1 MNQLLI
7 YAGADP
13 YEHVMRLEVS
23 RYGESDDRCR
33 ERIASYKAAFN
44 EKTFSVLHVLW
55 QRVEPE
61 KGTIEVVLNEYGKHP
76 LKTRIEINAKAKP
89 ATPLKQKPMQWA
101 ELVGG
106 VPQLQ
111 QDDLH
116 D

>member
-13 YEHVMRLEVS
+13 YEHTMRLEVS

-44 EKTFSVLHVLW
+44 ERSFSVLHVLW

-89 ATPLKQKPMQWA
+89 TTALKQKPIQWA
-101 ELVGG
+101 ELVAA
-106 VPQLQ
+106 PQLQ